1 MTPREKSNG
10 LSCSGGVD
18 DRTCLHVR
26 VQDARVAA
34 VEHALAFLADYVDT
48 GGGDF
53 LARRFVQEAWPQL
66 ALLLHRGPNTALGS
80 DNGDHAPAVVQRTRM
95 AVLTALLRCMH
106 LCQTHDPAIL
116 PLELSFTTQAPGL
129 RRRAAS

>member
-1 MTPREKSNG
+1 M
-10 LSCSGGVD
+10 
-18 DRTCLHVR
+18 H

-34 VEHALAFLADYVDT
+34 VEHALAFLADYTDT

-80 DNGDHAPAVVQRTRM
+80 DQSDLAPAVVQRARM

-106 LCQTHDPAIL
+106 LRQLRDPLSISLLRSLSIL
-116 PLELSFTTQAPGL
+116 HKTVSERQGREEELPHGL
-129 RRRAAS
+129 NIVQYNDSTLYST